1 MFAEIQNN
9 FIVQS
14 SAFGE
19 MKLSVFL
26 IFLLENIL
34 CIKIKIINNIIVLE
48 KIVANCIRLL
58 WPATKYWY
66 G

>member
-1 MFAEIQNN
+1 MFAGIQNN

-19 MKLSVFL
+19 MKLSVFF

-34 CIKIKIINNIIVLE
+34 CIKIKIINNIIVFRE
-48 KIVANCIRLL
+48 NCC
-58 WPATKYWY
+58 
-66 G
+66 